1 MRTLFMNSKI
11 TRMIFG
17 LVLAAGTMVH
27 TAAPAAARMSFDGL
41 WSVLIVTERG
51 DCDRGYRYPIAIVNG
66 RVQHA
71 PNEGDQ
77 SFIIAGRVSA
87 GGAVNVSVRRGD
99 QAAEG
104 SGRLSLSNGEG
115 RWRSASCAGY
125 WQAERRG

>member
-1 MRTLFMNSKI
+1 MRTFFMNSKI
-11 TRMIFG
+11 ACMIFG

-27 TAAPAAARMSFDGL
+27 TATPAAARTSFDGL

-51 DCDRGYRYPIAIVNG
+51 DCDRGYRYPVAIVNG
-66 RVQHA
+66 RVEHA

-77 SFIIAGRVSA
+77 SFSIAGHVSA

-99 QAAEG
+99 QAAQG

>member
-1 MRTLFMNSKI
+1 MRTHIMKSKI
-11 TRMIFG
+11 ARVIFG
-17 LVLAAGTMVH
+17 LLLAAGATVPI
-27 TAAPAAARMSFDGL
+27 AAPAAARTSFDGR

-71 PNEGDQ
+71 PNEGDP
-77 SFIIAGRVSA
+77 SFLIAGRVSA

-99 QAAEG
+99 QAAQG